1 MSAMMIQQQL
11 NQQTFSSTTTAI
23 KRVAIYAR
31 VSTTEQ
37 AEEGYSIAEQERLLT
52 EWCEKNGYIV
62 HEVYADRG
70 ISGKSVKKRPA
81 LIKLLADA
89 QNKQFDVVLVWKTN
103 RLARNILDLLKIVEV
118 FDQNYISFR
127 SYTENHERM

>member
-1 MSAMMIQQQL
+1 MSATIQQQQL
-11 NQQTFSSTTTAI
+11 NQQTFSNTTKAV

-37 AEEGYSIAEQERLLT
+37 AEEGYSIDEQQRLLT
-52 EWCEKNGYIV
+52 EWCERNGYIV

-81 LIKLLADA
+81 LVKLLEDA
-89 QNKQFDVVLVWKTN
+89 KNKQFDVVLVWKTN
-103 RLARNILDLLKIVEV
+103 RLARNILDLLKIVEAYV
-118 FDQNYISFR
+118 LINQNYTIV
-127 SYTENHERM
+127 E